1 MCPRARS
8 GGPPFLGRR
17 TTSDVADLGP
27 TFGRTDRRTEGGDQD
42 RRFEN
47 WGGQHKAAA
56 AASDLA
62 TCPSCLFASDWRV
75 RLTCIGFFF
84 FSSLFWRGRPRAG
97 GCSLRNLEGRM
108 KRVAAAA
115 ALALDGVIGAVLLVR
130 YLRNK
135 TLMVLQFRGSPP
147 RSSVFDVCSW
157 CTEGKT
163 CMGSLPPLQNLNG
176 MPAAPSFLFFS
187 FSSFPSPNMPLPYVC
202 TLRRLNNRTRR
213 GNNPWPRRGRGG
225 NFTRSRLRVLVLR
238 AHKQIELA
246 RATPVVCTQKQAS
259 SHFRFSSPEKKL
271 YERT

>member
-1 MCPRARS
+1 MWPI
-8 GGPPFLGRR
+8 LGRH
-17 TTSDVADLGP
+17 SD
-27 TFGRTDRRTEGGDQD
+27 GRTDEQRGDQD

-135 TLMVLQFRGSPP
+135 TLMVLQFRGPP
-147 RSSVFDVCSW
+147 PALVCLTFALGAQKEKHAWEVF
-157 CTEGKT
+157 
-163 CMGSLPPLQNLNG
+163 PP
-176 MPAAPSFLFFS
+176 S
-187 FSSFPSPNMPLPYVC
+187 
-202 TLRRLNNRTRR
+202 
-213 GNNPWPRRGRGG
+213 
-225 NFTRSRLRVLVLR
+225 
-238 AHKQIELA
+238 KI
-246 RATPVVCTQKQAS
+246 
-259 SHFRFSSPEKKL
+259 
-271 YERT
+271 